1 MTKLFDGGNTYMYN
15 VGDVVIYSSHG
26 LCSIEDI
33 CEQTF
38 SDITKTY
45 YVLQPLNDLKLT
57 IRTPTDNAKKQLRD
71 IIDKEEA
78 LKILHSFNSPGVEW
92 IEQNTHRMR
101 FHVEIIKTGDRQ
113 KQANLLN
120 TLLRKKLEYVAIE
133 KKFPQQ
139 EEKFLQSLQE
149 VIFSEFSIVLN
160 KTSEEIYDYVLTQ
173 IH

>member
-1 MTKLFDGGNTYMYN
+1 MEGLYMYN

-26 LCSIEDI
+26 LCSVEDI

-45 YVLQPLNDLKLT
+45 YVLQPLNDSKLT
-57 IRTPTDNAKKQLRD
+57 IRTPIDNAKKQLRD
-71 IIDKEEA
+71 VIQKEEA
-78 LKILHSFNSPGVEW
+78 IRILQSFTSPGVEW

-120 TLLRKKLEYVAIE
+120 TLLRKKIEYEANE
-133 KKFPQQ
+133 KKFPNQ
-139 EEKFLQSLQE
+139 EEKLLHSLQE
-149 VIFSEFSIVLN
+149 IIFSEFSIALD
-160 KTSEEIYDYVLTQ
+160 KPSEEIYDYVVAKLS
-173 IH
+173 

>member
-1 MTKLFDGGNTYMYN
+1 MYN

-26 LCSIEDI
+26 LCSVEDI

-45 YVLQPLNDLKLT
+45 YVLQPLNDSKLT
-57 IRTPTDNAKKQLRD
+57 IRTPIDNAKKQLRD
-71 IIDKEEA
+71 VIQKEEA
-78 LKILHSFNSPGVEW
+78 IQILQSFTSPGVEW

-120 TLLRKKLEYVAIE
+120 TLLRKKIEYEANE
-133 KKFPQQ
+133 KKFPNQ
-139 EEKFLQSLQE
+139 EEKLLHSLQE
-149 VIFSEFSIVLN
+149 IIFSEFSIALD
-160 KTSEEIYDYVLTQ
+160 KPSEEIYDYVVAKLS
-173 IH
+173 

>member
-1 MTKLFDGGNTYMYN
+1 MEGIYMYN

-26 LCSIEDI
+26 LCSVEDI

-45 YVLQPLNDLKLT
+45 YVLQPLNDSKLT
-57 IRTPTDNAKKQLRD
+57 IRTPIDNAKKQLRD
-71 IIDKEEA
+71 VIKKEEA
-78 LKILHSFNSPGVEW
+78 IQILQSFTSPGVEW

-120 TLLRKKLEYVAIE
+120 TLLRKKFEYEANE
-133 KKFPQQ
+133 KKFPNQ
-139 EEKFLQSLQE
+139 EEKLLHSLQE
-149 VIFSEFSIVLN
+149 IIFSEFSIALD
-160 KTSEEIYDYVLTQ
+160 KPSEEIYDYVLAKLS
-173 IH
+173 

>member
-1 MTKLFDGGNTYMYN
+1 MYN

-26 LCSIEDI
+26 LCSVEDI

-45 YVLQPLNDLKLT
+45 YVLQPLNDSKLT
-57 IRTPTDNAKKQLRD
+57 IRTPIDNAKKQLRD
-71 IIDKEEA
+71 VIKKEEA
-78 LKILHSFNSPGVEW
+78 IQILQSFTSPGVEW

-120 TLLRKKLEYVAIE
+120 TLLRKKIEYEANE
-133 KKFPQQ
+133 KKFPNQ
-139 EEKFLQSLQE
+139 EEKLLHSLQE
-149 VIFSEFSIVLN
+149 IIFSEFSIALD
-160 KTSEEIYDYVLTQ
+160 KPSEEIYDYVVAKLS
-173 IH
+173 

>member
-1 MTKLFDGGNTYMYN
+1 MYN

-26 LCSIEDI
+26 LCSVEDI

-45 YVLQPLNDLKLT
+45 YVLQPLNDSKLT
-57 IRTPTDNAKKQLRD
+57 IRTPIDNAKKQLRD
-71 IIDKEEA
+71 IIKKDDA
-78 LKILHSFNSPGVEW
+78 IRILSSFTSPGIEW

-120 TLLRKKLEYVAIE
+120 TLLRKKFEYEANE
-133 KKFPQQ
+133 KKFPNQ
-139 EEKFLQSLQE
+139 EEKLLHSLQE
-149 VIFSEFSIVLN
+149 IIFSEFSIALD
-160 KTSEEIYDYVLTQ
+160 KPSEEIYEDVLAKLS
-173 IH
+173 